1 MHNPLGARTIDLVY
15 FNAGGGHRAA
25 ATALETVIREQG
37 RPWEVRLVNFMH
49 VLDPKDIFLK
59 TTGMNWEDIYNSR
72 LARGWSVGLAQ
83 ELKLL
88 QALIRLSNKSV
99 AKKWRRHW
107 RRTKPDLVVSVIPNF
122 NRMMYEGLALARPQ
136 APYVT
141 ILTDFADFP
150 PHFWM
155 EPPRQTQPRQAQHFI
170 CGTPRAVAQARAM
183 GYADEQIHATSGMI
197 IRPDFYSES
206 PIDRRMELQKA
217 RARPGPADRP
227 RHVRRPRIAGDAR
240 HRPAAG

>member
-1 MHNPLGARTIDLVY
+1 MNDSLGAKSIDLVY

-88 QALIRLSNKSV
+88 QALIRLSNKSM
-99 AKKWRRHW
+99 AKK
-107 RRTKPDLVVSVIPNF
+107 
-122 NRMMYEGLALARPQ
+122 LA
-136 APYVT
+136 AP
-141 ILTDFADFP
+141 
-150 PHFWM
+150 
-155 EPPRQTQPRQAQHFI
+155 
-170 CGTPRAVAQARAM
+170 VAQ
-183 GYADEQIHATSGMI
+183 DQ
-197 IRPDFYSES
+197 
-206 PIDRRMELQKA
+206 
-217 RARPGPADRP
+217 ARPGGFGDPELQSHD
-227 RHVRRPRIAGDAR
+227 VRRAGS
-240 HRPAAG
+240 RPAAGALRDDSHRLCGLPAALLDGTPTPDASPPGAALHLRYAQGGGPGARHGLCGRTDCTRPRE